1 MLKPTSDRDAAFNV
15 TKQIPA
21 LSRETF
27 RTVGEETPR
36 NLPTSKRH
44 KTFGARQNFFGPV
57 LVNKSIPDSCLP
69 FKCVAYV
76 CLLDFCKPS
85 GSTHCSAWPSEC
97 FSERAFWLGDC
108 ITYPATT
115 MKKSKRFH
123 VSPR

>member
-15 TKQIPA
+15 TKQIPG

-57 LVNKSIPDSCLP
+57 LANKSIPRFMLTVQMCCT
-69 FKCVAYV
+69 CVSAR
-76 CLLDFCKPS
+76 LLQAPGGLLIVLLGHQSAFLS
-85 GSTHCSAWPSEC
+85 VHFGSAI
-97 FSERAFWLGDC
+97 A
-108 ITYPATT
+108 
-115 MKKSKRFH
+115 
-123 VSPR
+123 